1 MNRTNVT
8 RLRKIEA
15 KRITTALSDMSDD
28 NLNKRIAELKV
39 ALGIDDLDSWMRE
52 ERQSHA
58 VN

>member
-1 MNRTNVT
+1 MNRTTVT

-15 KRITTALSDMSDD
+15 KRSTTALSDMSDD
-28 NLNKRIAELKV
+28 DLNKRIAGLKV
-39 ALGIDDLDSWMRE
+39 ALGIVDLDTWLRV